1 MGWMDTGRPRWR
13 KRLFAAT
20 ISIVATLAVVEVVCR
35 IAFPPQAPIRF
46 EQEEQLL
53 TQIGL
58 AQFAEALVADPEMF
72 WRVAP
77 DSTLP
82 PSAGINFG
90 VLANGQQLREE
101 HEIPLAKPAGEV
113 RILFLG
119 DSCTFGAGVEVTETF
134 PAFVER
140 YLAEDVPGTRFE
152 CINAGVPGYSLF
164 QGWRLLETEGLAY
177 DPDVIVISFGSND
190 AVAWD
195 NRSDLEHYEEAH
207 RRPPAPIG
215 WSRAAQLVWKRIHA
229 RPPAEEKRS
238 RLKPREFRDLLARVR
253 DRADERGIALVTV
266 VWTFQHVAVGKEGA
280 ERSRLQRALLD
291 FSKNNRLVCIDT
303 EPIFTRLCAEHAPGD
318 VYFDKMHTS
327 ALANAAVAREIA
339 DRLLELFR

>member
-1 MGWMDTGRPRWR
+1 MNTGRPRWR
-13 KRLFAAT
+13 VRLFAAT
-20 ISIVATLAVVEVVCR
+20 ISVVATLAAVEAVCHV
-35 IAFPPQAPIRF
+35 AFPARPPIRF
-46 EQEEQLL
+46 EQEEELL

-58 AQFAEALVADPEMF
+58 ARFADALVADPEMF

-82 PSAGINFG
+82 SSAGINFG
-90 VLANGQQLREE
+90 VLANGQQLRED
-101 HEIPLAKPAGEV
+101 HEIPLEKPDGEV

-119 DSCTFGAGVEVTETF
+119 DSCTFGAGVEVDETF

-140 YLAEDVPGTRFE
+140 YLAEAVPGTRFE

-164 QGWRLLETEGLAY
+164 QGWRLLETVGFAY
-177 DPDVIVISFGSND
+177 EPDVIVLSFGSND

-195 NRSDLEHYEEAH
+195 NRSDLEHYAEAH
-207 RRPPAPIG
+207 RRPPAPFG
-215 WSRAAQLVWKRIHA
+215 WSRAAQLVWKRIHKW
-229 RPPAEEKRS
+229 PPAEEKRS

-253 DRADERGIALVTV
+253 DRASERGISLVTV
-266 VWTFQHVAVGKEGA
+266 VWTFQHLAAGEEGA
-280 ERSRLQRALLD
+280 ERSRLQRSLLD
-291 FSKNNRLVCIDT
+291 FSKNNRLVCVDT
-303 EPIFTRLCAEHAPGD
+303 KPIFTRLCAEHPPGD

-339 DRLLELFR
+339 DRLLERFE